1 MSARTSRFE
10 VVIANSEFSD
20 GNLEQEI
27 LGKIGAAVKKFQ
39 AHDVNELLRIT
50 RSAHGILCTYDA
62 PFTEEVISNF
72 ENARVIVVSAVGYDN
87 IDVKTATEKGV
98 VVCNVPDYMTFEV
111 AEHTIALILA
121 LIRRIPLADRF
132 VRAGEWPAYGPLS
145 WTRLR
150 PLSHLDGKVAGI
162 VGFGRIGKQVA
173 ERLRA
178 FRVRLMAYDPYV
190 SKGDAAERGVELVSL
205 HTLMKESDVI
215 AVNALLS
222 EETHHLIGDQELRLM
237 KRTAIIVNTSRG
249 KIIDQSALVQA
260 LVDQRI
266 AGAGLDVLEREP
278 PDANDPVLKLEN
290 VILTPH
296 VGSTSEKSYS
306 ELRRMAAEEVGRVLL
321 GERPRHPVN
330 PEALIKPRLPEYGGQ
345 PFAGTEKPGN

>member
-1 MSARTSRFE
+1 LSTRTSRFE
-10 VVIANSEFSD
+10 VVIANSEFPD

-27 LGKIGAAVKKFQ
+27 LGKIGATVKKFQ
-39 AHDVNELLRIT
+39 AHNAKELQRIT

-62 PFTEEVISNF
+62 PFTKEVISNF
-72 ENARVIVVSAVGYDN
+72 ENASVIVVSAVGYDN
-87 IDVKTATEKGV
+87 IDVKAATEKGV

-145 WTRLR
+145 WARLR

-162 VGFGRIGKQVA
+162 VGFGRIGRQVA
-173 ERLRA
+173 ERLQA
-178 FRVRLMAYDPYV
+178 FRMRLIAYDPYV
-190 SKGDAAERGVELVSL
+190 SKSDAAERGVELVSL

-222 EETHHLIGDQELRLM
+222 EETRHLIGDRELRLM
-237 KRTAIIVNTSRG
+237 KQTAVIVNTSRG
-249 KIIDQSALVQA
+249 KIIDQTALVQT

-278 PDANDPVLKLEN
+278 PDANDPLLKLEN

-296 VGSTSEKSYS
+296 VASTSEKSYS

-330 PEALIKPRLPEYGGQ
+330 PEALVKAGQLKDSGGLR
-345 PFAGTEKPGN
+345 TNL